1 MRNDAFNI
9 LFSPKVWAGN
19 EDCEDVTWQECK
31 LVEQTVDFTLPKVEC
46 EDSGNAIPYMRFVD
60 TNKTQMINKMVCEV
74 SNKLLGMSRLYLMKI
89 NLLRSVSFQVKS
101 SQSCKPAVSTK
112 CASIEYQECSE
123 APVESCEE
131 RDVSEPQQVCYFK
144 LYQSC

>member
-1 MRNDAFNI
+1 MSHYAINI
-9 LFSPKVWAGN
+9 LFNLPKVWAGN

-74 SNKLLGMSRLYLMKI
+74 IKIVLGISYDKR
-89 NLLRSVSFQVKS
+89 
-101 SQSCKPAVSTK
+101 TH
-112 CASIEYQECSE
+112 
-123 APVESCEE
+123 
-131 RDVSEPQQVCYFK
+131 
-144 LYQSC
+144 

>member
-1 MRNDAFNI
+1 MFN
-9 LFSPKVWAGN
+9 LPKVWAGN

-74 SNKLLGMSRLYLMKI
+74 SQKMLGMSRLYLMSI
-89 NLLRSVSFQVKS
+89 NSHCRSISLQVKS

-123 APVESCEE
+123 APVENCEQ